1 MQLVQLFLPNYLME
15 TPFHSIL
22 ADNNF
27 IFFNEIAK
35 KVKPNFDMLLERNI
49 LDKIKDMFVFILE
62 NIYSYDMSTMKT
74 SYCIS
79 NDECTDDE
87 IDQTTSE
94 NLKLIKE
101 LFEKIKEH
109 ISKELQSHKEL
120 LLPY

>member
-27 IFFNEIAK
+27 IFFNEIVEK
-35 KVKPNFDMLLERNI
+35 FKPNYNMLLERNI

-101 LFEKIKEH
+101 LFEKIKEN

>member
-1 MQLVQLFLPNYLME
+1 
-15 TPFHSIL
+15 
-22 ADNNF
+22 
-27 IFFNEIAK
+27 
-35 KVKPNFDMLLERNI
+35 MLLERNI

-79 NDECTDDE
+79 NDEFTDVE
-87 IDQTTSE
+87 VDQTTSE

-120 LLPY
+120 LLSY